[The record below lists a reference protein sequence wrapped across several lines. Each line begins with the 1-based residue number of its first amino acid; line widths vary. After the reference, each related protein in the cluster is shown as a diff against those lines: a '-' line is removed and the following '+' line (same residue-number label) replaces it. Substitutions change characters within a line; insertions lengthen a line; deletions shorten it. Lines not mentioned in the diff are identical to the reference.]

1 MNETTLLSSQLDLI
15 STLNQLGLYGMAEN
29 FRIQASNPN
38 IYQGLSFEERLS
50 DLTGAQQDH
59 LRKKTLERILKN
71 ARLKSHMTLN
81 EIAKAPSEGLTPQLL
96 KEFSGIRWVENG
108 INVAIT
114 GSCGVGKTAL
124 ACAIAL
130 NLAQQEIPVLYCRT
144 FELLME
150 IEAKKDDFGARKR
163 LMQKLSRFKVIILD
177 DFGCNQKFNDEQ
189 KNILWELADDRYGEK
204 PIVMCAQI
212 RKKGFY
218 DLFPAND
225 TGTESLVDRLSN
237 PCIEI
242 PLSGRSRRAN
252 VSESIKMN

>member
-15 STLNQLGLYGMAEN
+15 NTLNQLGLYGMADN

-50 DLTGAQQDH
+50 DLTGAQQDF

-150 IEAKKDDFGARKR
+150 IEAKKDDFGSRKR

-189 KNILWELADDRYGEK
+189 KQILWELADDRYGEK

-242 PLSGRSRRAN
+242 ALSGRSRRAN
-252 VSESIKMN
+252 LSEGINMN

>member
-50 DLTGAQQDH
+50 DLTEAQQDH

-130 NLAQQEIPVLYCRT
+130 NLAQQ
-144 FELLME
+144 
-150 IEAKKDDFGARKR
+150 
-163 LMQKLSRFKVIILD
+163 
-177 DFGCNQKFNDEQ
+177 
-189 KNILWELADDRYGEK
+189 
-204 PIVMCAQI
+204 
-212 RKKGFY
+212 
-218 DLFPAND
+218 
-225 TGTESLVDRLSN
+225 
-237 PCIEI
+237 
-242 PLSGRSRRAN
+242 
-252 VSESIKMN
+252 

>member
-1 MNETTLLSSQLDLI
+1 MNEITLLSSQLDLI
-15 STLNQLGLYGMAEN
+15 SALNNLGLYGMADTY
-29 FRIQASNPN
+29 RTQAVNPN
-38 IYQGLSFEERLS
+38 IYQGQSFEERLT
-50 DLTGAQQDH
+50 DLLSAQQEY
-59 LRKKTLERILKN
+59 LRKRTLERILKN
-71 ARLKSHMTLN
+71 AKLKSHLTLN

-96 KEFSGIRWVENG
+96 KEFTGTRWVENG

-150 IEAKKDDFGARKR
+150 IEAKRTDFAARKR
-163 LMQKLSRFKVIILD
+163 LMQKLSRFKVLILD
-177 DFGCNQKFNDEQ
+177 DFGCNQKFNNEQ
-189 KNILWELADDRYGEK
+189 KQILWELSDDRYGEK

-212 RKKGFY
+212 RKNGFY

-237 PCIEI
+237 PCVEI
-242 PLSGRSRRAN
+242 ALSGKSRRASVPEGFQLN
-252 VSESIKMN
+252 